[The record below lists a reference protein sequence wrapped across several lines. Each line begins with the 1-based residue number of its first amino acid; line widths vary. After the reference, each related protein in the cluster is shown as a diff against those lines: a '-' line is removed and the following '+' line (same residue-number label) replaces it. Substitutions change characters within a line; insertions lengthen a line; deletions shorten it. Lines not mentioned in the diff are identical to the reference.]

1 MDIAALRAYAAVA
14 QQAGGIAQPKPGE
27 DAAAAAAAAG
37 AAQGPNFGTMV
48 QDAVGSVEASVRN
61 AETLTSQ
68 AATGQA
74 EMIDVVTAVAAAEVQ
89 LETVI
94 AVRDQVIRAY
104 QEIMRMPI

>member
-14 QQAGGIAQPKPGE
+14 QQAGRAAQPQPG
-27 DAAAAAAAAG
+27 DDVAAAG
-37 AAQGPNFGTMV
+37 AAQAPSFGDMV
-48 QDAVGSVEASVRN
+48 TDAVGSVEQTVQN
-61 AETLTSQ
+61 AEQLTAQ

-89 LETVI
+89 LETVV